1 MNVGAQLGFQW
12 DEALKIVQRA
22 EDTFNRGDVDAILG
36 RYADDV
42 VIRFAGI
49 LEIRGKAAAEKF
61 LRARFARQ
69 KNFFIAGRG
78 LDPWLRLIGA
88 AALAEHAVAL
98 FYAAIPRYYY
108 LSWFLTMLVVMVWL
122 HQVGIGWLQRR
133 YPDFCQRIANVSLS
147 QKLVSGLS
155 HLQKTSS

>member
-1 MNVGAQLGFQW
+1 MNVGARLGFQW

-49 LEIRGKAAAEKF
+49 PEIRGKAAAEKF

-69 KNFFIAGRG
+69 KNYRLKKTLFMVQG
-78 LDPWLRLIGA
+78 LKIGA
-88 AALAEHAVAL
+88 TYTASWEDARTGRQMLGHGAEFWQYRDGKLVLWEAALNVWEAGTDNAAL
-98 FYAAIPRYYY
+98 F
-108 LSWFLTMLVVMVWL
+108 L
-122 HQVGIGWLQRR
+122 
-133 YPDFCQRIANVSLS
+133 
-147 QKLVSGLS
+147 
-155 HLQKTSS
+155 

>member
-49 LEIRGKAAAEKF
+49 PEIRGKAAAEKF
-61 LRARFARQ
+61 MRARFARQ
-69 KNFFIAGRG
+69 KNY
-78 LDPWLRLIGA
+78 RLIPILTLSNPRSPNRGA
-88 AALAEHAVAL
+88 
-98 FYAAIPRYYY
+98 
-108 LSWFLTMLVVMVWL
+108 
-122 HQVGIGWLQRR
+122 RR
-133 YPDFCQRIANVSLS
+133 
-147 QKLVSGLS
+147 
-155 HLQKTSS
+155 T

>member
-49 LEIRGKAAAEKF
+49 PEIRGKAAAEKF

-69 KNFFIAGRG
+69 KNYRLKKTLFMVRVSRSGR
-78 LDPWLRLIGA
+78 PI
-88 AALAEHAVAL
+88 
-98 FYAAIPRYYY
+98 
-108 LSWFLTMLVVMVWL
+108 
-122 HQVGIGWLQRR
+122 QRHGKMR
-133 YPDFCQRIANVSLS
+133 GPADRCSATARS
-147 QKLVSGLS
+147 SGN
-155 HLQKTSS
+155 TATASSCCGKPP